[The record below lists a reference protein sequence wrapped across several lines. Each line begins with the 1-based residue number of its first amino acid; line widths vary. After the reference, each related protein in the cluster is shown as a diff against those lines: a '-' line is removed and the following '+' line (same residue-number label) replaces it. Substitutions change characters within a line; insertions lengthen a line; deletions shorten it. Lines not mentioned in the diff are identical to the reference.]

1 MSDTEPEPT
10 GRIFYGWIIAGVS
23 MLTLMVSNG
32 LVIPGITVF
41 DGALLE
47 AFDWS
52 RGTLKF
58 RDLLTFVG
66 AGLLAPLAG
75 ALADR
80 FGVRR
85 LMAFGCLLLA
95 GCLMAYSEI
104 TSAAGMYAIHTLYAV
119 VLVTAGLVVNVM
131 LVSHW
136 FVARRG
142 TAIGIALVGTS
153 LGGVVFPKL
162 GSAWIAE
169 HGWRSAF
176 QLEAAIPVVLFF
188 VLLALVRNRPEDMGL
203 RPLGA
208 GAPAGTQAPTAP
220 LSVPYARA
228 LRTGT
233 FWALAFAAM
242 TTFYSILAT
251 QAHLFLHLSDL
262 GFAREKA
269 ASGVSLLFLLALVGK
284 LTFGYLADTLHQKKV
299 FLANLVVMLTG
310 AVLLATLSK
319 SLLWPAIVLF
329 GLGWGGL
336 YTLLQLLTVESFGLA
351 DSGKILGTIT
361 TLDAIGGGLG
371 IWLTGVLFDRTG
383 SYQAPFTLLAVLVFL
398 ALLAATR
405 VDPEAVRRSKSLIPE
420 A

>member
-1 MSDTEPEPT
+1 MSDTEPDRT

-47 AFDWS
+47 AFDWN

-58 RDLLTFVG
+58 RDLLTFAG

-85 LMAFGCLLLA
+85 LMAFGSLLLA
-95 GCLMAYSEI
+95 GCLMAYSKI
-104 TSAAGMYAIHTLYAV
+104 TSAAGMYTIHTLYAV

-169 HGWRSAF
+169 HGWRAAF

-208 GAPAGTQAPTAP
+208 GAPTAAGGTPAAPT
-220 LSVPYARA
+220 SVPYGQA

-242 TTFYSILAT
+242 TTFYSILAA

-262 GFAREKA
+262 GFAPEKA

-284 LTFGYLADTLHQKKV
+284 FTFGYLADTLHQKKV
-299 FLANLVVMLTG
+299 FLANLAVMLLG
-310 AVLLATLSK
+310 AVLLATISK

-383 SYQAPFTLLAVLVFL
+383 SYQAPFTLLAVLIFL

-405 VDPEAVRRSKSLIPE
+405 VDPEAVRNQS
-420 A
+420 